1 MIDHDAKGFSVLFV
15 CTGNVCRSPVAELV
29 ARRLL
34 ADKLGAEEAAR
45 FTVSSAGTNAA
56 LGEPM
61 DPQSRAELADVG
73 VDADEASDFRSHPV
87 TAEAIEA
94 ADLILTAD
102 RNHRSTVVQ
111 LAPGALGKTFC
122 LREFARLLSSLDL
135 PDLPNDP
142 VARARA
148 SVAVVRAG
156 RGLIPPVPREQ
167 EEVVDPL
174 GRDQAVH
181 HKAVLLICTALAQI
195 LGVPLPASVVT
206 GRRWSRPLQ
215 GRRRSRAAQVHRA
228 EGENSTP
235 AAASTSPP
243 EPPDDAFPT
252 DLVRE
257 DVTPQQD
264 PAPTTDP
271 PPSGHDP
278 AAVQLEPLRAVRG
291 RATAPVPPYPQSTGV
306 TLPAGAPD
314 VRLDDLRSAE
324 PVSAE
329 RAPSPSRPEKSSDA
343 PPSTGIDPAAPPRP
357 PVAPQLPP
365 SEAAVVRRSERP
377 RVVDVAHGF

>member
-45 FTVSSAGTNAA
+45 FTVSGAGTNAA

-135 PDLPNDP
+135 PDPPNDSRCSRSRVSGGSP
-142 VARARA
+142 RWSWSDPPGAARAGGGGRPARARSGSA
-148 SVAVVRAG
+148 S
-156 RGLIPPVPREQ
+156 
-167 EEVVDPL
+167 
-174 GRDQAVH
+174 
-181 HKAVLLICTALAQI
+181 
-195 LGVPLPASVVT
+195 
-206 GRRWSRPLQ
+206 
-215 GRRRSRAAQVHRA
+215 
-228 EGENSTP
+228 
-235 AAASTSPP
+235 
-243 EPPDDAFPT
+243 
-252 DLVRE
+252 
-257 DVTPQQD
+257 
-264 PAPTTDP
+264 
-271 PPSGHDP
+271 
-278 AAVQLEPLRAVRG
+278 
-291 RATAPVPPYPQSTGV
+291 
-306 TLPAGAPD
+306 
-314 VRLDDLRSAE
+314 
-324 PVSAE
+324 
-329 RAPSPSRPEKSSDA
+329 
-343 PPSTGIDPAAPPRP
+343 
-357 PVAPQLPP
+357 
-365 SEAAVVRRSERP
+365 
-377 RVVDVAHGF
+377 